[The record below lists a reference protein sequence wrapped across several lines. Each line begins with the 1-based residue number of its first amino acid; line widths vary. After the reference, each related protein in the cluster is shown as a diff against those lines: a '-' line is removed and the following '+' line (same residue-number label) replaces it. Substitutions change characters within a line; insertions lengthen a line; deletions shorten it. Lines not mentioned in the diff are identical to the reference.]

1 MARVIPCNRQG
12 VFTSDMRVRSRFL
25 RCDAAKLYSFE
36 PFSICIHTFVF
47 VLHTYLERWFRAFTL
62 PGHVV
67 RSLPLH
73 GDAWSSG
80 GNLRLCS
87 LRGVH
92 VLNTWSSVAGV
103 PSGTP
108 RLSYCSFCHVISS
121 PYPRRTIHLNKLEI
135 LECLGFAS
143 ALSIFQVKVRIA
155 VGASMPAPFA
165 VLDVRC
171 WFTSIGYDR

>member
-1 MARVIPCNRQG
+1 VTLPSGEDIATARRRARWIAINIECVTCIAVPIYAFVHGHPAQKGFHSMRISYVLAPIRLVSSHFAPTDKQDVRELLQG
-12 VFTSDMRVRSRFL
+12 F
-25 RCDAAKLYSFE
+25 
-36 PFSICIHTFVF
+36 
-47 VLHTYLERWFRAFTL
+47 HTYLERWFRAFTL

-73 GDAWSSG
+73 GDARSSG

-108 RLSYCSFCHVISS
+108 RLSSCTFCHV
-121 PYPRRTIHLNKLEI
+121 
-135 LECLGFAS
+135 
-143 ALSIFQVKVRIA
+143 V
-155 VGASMPAPFA
+155 
-165 VLDVRC
+165 
-171 WFTSIGYDR
+171 

>member
-1 MARVIPCNRQG
+1 MYSGESCKLLIGEIKWIKLDVIIAGRPDCQTTSSA
-12 VFTSDMRVRSRFL
+12 VF
-25 RCDAAKLYSFE
+25 
-36 PFSICIHTFVF
+36 
-47 VLHTYLERWFRAFTL
+47 LHTYLERWFRAFTL

-73 GDAWSSG
+73 GDARSSG

-108 RLSYCSFCHVISS
+108 RLSSCTFS
-121 PYPRRTIHLNKLEI
+121 IHLWCLYPCPTAI
-135 LECLGFAS
+135 LLSVCQPCFCKSVLVFWSSGSNRAS
-143 ALSIFQVKVRIA
+143 
-155 VGASMPAPFA
+155 GACRPSF
-165 VLDVRC
+165 VS
-171 WFTSIGYDR
+171 F